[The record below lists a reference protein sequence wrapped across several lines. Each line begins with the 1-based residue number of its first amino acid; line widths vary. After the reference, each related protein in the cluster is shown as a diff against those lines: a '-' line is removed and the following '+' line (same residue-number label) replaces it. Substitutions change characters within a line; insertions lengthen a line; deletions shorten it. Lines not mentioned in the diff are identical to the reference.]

1 MQKNKINKDFVM
13 TQKINVADQT
23 MPAVGLGLWKIDSDA
38 VAQAVYDAIK
48 AGYRHLDSAADYGNE
63 VQVGEGIARAI
74 AEGLCR
80 REELWVTSKLWN
92 TYHRKEHVEAACRKS
107 LDDFGL
113 DYFDLYLVHFPIALS
128 FVDFQDRYPPEWLF
142 NPSAEMPSM
151 QLDRVPLSET
161 WAAMEQLVG
170 AKLARQIGICNYSA
184 SLLHDLMNYANI
196 KPAML
201 QIESHPYLTQEALIR
216 TAQSYDIA
224 VTAFSPLGALSYVA
238 LDMAS
243 EAETVLTQPVVLA
256 AAQRAGVTPAQ
267 VVLRWGLQRGTAV
280 IPKTSNPQRLLENLA
295 LSDFMLSD
303 DEMAAISSLNKNR
316 RFNDPGA
323 FCEEAFNTFHSI
335 YD

>member
-1 MQKNKINKDFVM
+1 M
-13 TQKINVADQT
+13 TQTINVADQT
-23 MPAVGLGLWKIDSDA
+23 MPAVGLGLWKIDPGA
-38 VAQAVYDAIK
+38 VAAAVYDAIK

-74 AEGLCR
+74 AEGLCL

-107 LDDFGL
+107 LDDLGL
-113 DYFDLYLVHFPIALS
+113 DYFDLYLG
-128 FVDFQDRYPPEWLF
+128 
-142 NPSAEMPSM
+142 
-151 QLDRVPLSET
+151 
-161 WAAMEQLVG
+161 AMEQLVG

-243 EAETVLTQPVVLA
+243 EAETVLTQPIVLA
-256 AAQRAGVTPAQ
+256 AAQRTGATPAQ

-280 IPKTSNPQRLLENLA
+280 IPKTSNPQRLLENLS
-295 LSDFMLSD
+295 LSGFTLTD
-303 DEMAAISSLNKNR
+303 DEMAAISGLNQNR

>member
-1 MQKNKINKDFVM
+1 M
-13 TQKINVADQT
+13 TQTINVADQT
-23 MPAVGLGLWKIDSDA
+23 MPAVGLGLWKIDPSA
-38 VAQAVYDAIK
+38 VAQAVYEAIK

-74 AEGLCR
+74 AEGLCS

-107 LDDFGL
+107 LDDLGL

-128 FVDFQDRYPPEWLF
+128 YVDFQDRYPPEWIF

-161 WAAMEQLVG
+161 WKAMEQLVG

-184 SLLHDLMNYANI
+184 SLLHDLMNYAHI

-256 AAQRAGVTPAQ
+256 AAQRTGATPAQ

-280 IPKTSNPQRLLENLA
+280 IPKTSNPQRLLENVS
-295 LSDFMLSD
+295 LSGFTLTD
-303 DEMAAISSLNKNR
+303 DEMAAISGLNQNR

>member
-1 MQKNKINKDFVM
+1 M
-13 TQKINVADQT
+13 TQTINVADQV

-38 VAQAVYDAIK
+38 VALAVYDAIK

-74 AEGLCR
+74 AEGLCS

-92 TYHRKEHVEAACRKS
+92 TYHRKRYVEAACRKS
-107 LDDFGL
+107 LNDLGL

-161 WAAMEQLVG
+161 WAAMEQLVD

-224 VTAFSPLGALSYVA
+224 VTAFSPLGSLSYVA

-243 EAETVLTQPVVLA
+243 EAETVLTQSVVLA
-256 AAQRAGVTPAQ
+256 AAQRTGATPAQ

-280 IPKTSNPQRLLENLA
+280 IPKTSNPQRLLENLS
-295 LSDFMLSD
+295 LSGFMLTV
-303 DEMAAISSLNKNR
+303 DEMAAISSLNQNR
-316 RFNDPGA
+316 RFNDPGK
-323 FCEEAFNTFHSI
+323 FCEKAFNTFHSI